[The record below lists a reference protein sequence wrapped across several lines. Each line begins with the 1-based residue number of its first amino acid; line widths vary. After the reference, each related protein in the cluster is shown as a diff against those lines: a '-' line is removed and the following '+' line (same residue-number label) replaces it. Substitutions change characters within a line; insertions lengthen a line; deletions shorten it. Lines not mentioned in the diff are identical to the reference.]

1 MSAIHDS
8 EHSRVKSITG
18 KAVVNAVRLES
29 KVKGPHIIFSGDV
42 YNMLDK
48 NTLYYFRPIPEK
60 KMMRMLCMRF
70 CGQHWHS
77 SLRMAIDSNFVKYM
91 TYQYFVKNLTII

>member
-1 MSAIHDS
+1 MSAIHNG
-8 EHSRVKSITG
+8 EYSRVKSITG
-18 KAVVNAVRLES
+18 KAVVNAVRLEG

-48 NTLYYFRPIPEK
+48 NTLYYCRPIPEK

-91 TYQYFVKNLTII
+91 TYWMLQ